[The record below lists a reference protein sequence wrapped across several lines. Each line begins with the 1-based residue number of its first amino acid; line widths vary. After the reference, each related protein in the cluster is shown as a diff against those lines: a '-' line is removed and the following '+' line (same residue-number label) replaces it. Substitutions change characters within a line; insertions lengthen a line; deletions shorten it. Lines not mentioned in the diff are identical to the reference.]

1 MRFETIAVVAA
12 ISTEAAVEGENT
24 LSFQLSGRKESIEAI
39 LGPRNG
45 GFFGEDKALS
55 NDRVVGNEAT
65 NIIQSKDA
73 RGTAEADIGVLA
85 SEQNA
90 HRSLKTYTVADLPI
104 GYNKEWYEKIEE
116 ICPYPL
122 LFIGRSAT
130 LEAMSRPLA
139 HIVEFYCSQYGACN
153 TCEVA
158 NLYEGGTISGYTISM
173 DCSDSSKDFLSPL
186 FDACDGLGLGFGI
199 QYDQELCAS
208 CDVDVETNSVT
219 MRDCHIANIGYDI
232 DTVLYNKG
240 YSEFYVDTQ
249 FFLKDP
255 IVELGNDS
263 CYFYYYDCS
272 FCGFTFVSDPET
284 GMESYNFAID
294 CTNTDAN
301 FSFEEISFGKCQCG
315 VCASCNIDAD
325 KQLLEF
331 FDCSISRATEE
342 FYEAIIAIMDSP
354 PSADGEFDEDQTN
367 NPEEEDKGLDEELAN
382 EDLDGEIDDEETNAT
397 PEEDLD
403 ASDLRYVE
411 LAYSIEYFLPNKKI
425 PRQSDYSELSQA
437 TGAYLKRFMLAIYS
451 FSAQENLVDFD
462 TKIIS
467 NTILCVYMPI
477 IEFLVLPQSDHSC
490 ISRSLFFSKCSV
502 QNHGMKKN
510 RSSGDTSRVS
520 VQFISRAAFGNDSVT
535 IPTPGNVFSVLEKTN
550 PQSYLDELTVELPE
564 SNIFDSTTAINYDFP
579 QFLVPPTPPPTD
591 ALATIAPTISNGKE
605 TSVDSSACRNTT
617 PSIAVLMAMVASCMT
632 VAWWHQ

>member
-39 LGPRNG
+39 SGPRNG
-45 GFFGEDKALS
+45 GFFGQDKALS
-55 NDRVVGNEAT
+55 NDRVVGRQEAT

-90 HRSLKTYTVADLPI
+90 HRSLEPYTVADLVADLP
-104 GYNKEWYEKIEE
+104 NEPTNEWWYELNEKMEE
-116 ICPYPL
+116 ICPYAGI
-122 LFIGRSAT
+122 FIGRNTT
-130 LEAMSRPLA
+130 LEVMSRPLA
-139 HIVEFYCSQYGACN
+139 HTVEFYCSQYGDCN

-219 MRDCHIANIGYDI
+219 MRDCHLANIGYDV

-240 YSEFYVDTQ
+240 YSEFNVDTQ

-255 IVELGNDS
+255 IV
-263 CYFYYYDCS
+263 YFANLYCDEYYYDCS
-272 FCGFTFVSDPET
+272 FCGVTFVSDPET
-284 GMESYNFAID
+284 GTESYNFAID
-294 CTNTDAN
+294 CTNTNYN
-301 FSFEEISFGKCQCG
+301 FWFEEYSLGMDECQCG

-331 FDCSISRATEE
+331 SDCSISRATEE
-342 FYEAIIAIMDSP
+342 FYEALIAAMDSP
-354 PSADGEFDEDQTN
+354 PSADGEFDEDQTVH
-367 NPEEEDKGLDEELAN
+367 KGLDEELAN
-382 EDLDGEIDDEETNAT
+382 EDLDGEIDDEETN
-397 PEEDLD
+397 LD

-411 LAYSIEYFLPNKKI
+411 LAYSIEYFLPNKNI

-462 TKIIS
+462 TKMIS
-467 NTILCVYMPI
+467 NTILCVYVPI

-490 ISRSLFFSKCSV
+490 ISRFFVLLKILCSKPWNEKKQIFRGYITGICSIHFPCSFR
-502 QNHGMKKN
+502 QRFGHYSNPRKRIL
-510 RSSGDTSRVS
+510 RS
-520 VQFISRAAFGNDSVT
+520 
-535 IPTPGNVFSVLEKTN
+535 
-550 PQSYLDELTVELPE
+550 
-564 SNIFDSTTAINYDFP
+564 
-579 QFLVPPTPPPTD
+579 
-591 ALATIAPTISNGKE
+591 
-605 TSVDSSACRNTT
+605 
-617 PSIAVLMAMVASCMT
+617 
-632 VAWWHQ
+632 